1 MIVSYQCHIKNVR
14 NLKKKKLIYKILIFI
29 ISFPFLYNLSFSDIN
44 YNVRNLKI
52 EEIS

>member
-44 YNVRNLKI
+44 YEYQKFKNRRN
-52 EEIS
+52 